1 MKILHIASE
10 CNGGVLSFIE
20 NLSIN
25 ISDDQITLLTFGSID
40 KISELAKNNI
50 KIIHIPYW
58 FYSIKAFFILFRAN
72 HKISAFFKKHFFA

>member
-20 NLSIN
+20 NLSLN

-40 KISELAKNNI
+40 KISELAKNKI
-50 KIIHIPYW
+50 KIP
-58 FYSIKAFFILFRAN
+58 N
-72 HKISAFFKKHFFA
+72 HHCNKDHPHTFCNQTIRKHS

>member
-20 NLSIN
+20 NLSLN

-40 KISELAKNNI
+40 KISELAKNKI
-50 KIIHIPYW
+50 KIIHIPYRDLQYKSV
-58 FYSIKAFFILFRAN
+58 FYFI
-72 HKISAFFKKHFFA
+72 

>member
-20 NLSIN
+20 NLSLN

-40 KISELAKNNI
+40 KISELAKNKI
-50 KIIHIPYW
+50 KIIHI
-58 FYSIKAFFILFRAN
+58 IG
-72 HKISAFFKKHFFA
+72 